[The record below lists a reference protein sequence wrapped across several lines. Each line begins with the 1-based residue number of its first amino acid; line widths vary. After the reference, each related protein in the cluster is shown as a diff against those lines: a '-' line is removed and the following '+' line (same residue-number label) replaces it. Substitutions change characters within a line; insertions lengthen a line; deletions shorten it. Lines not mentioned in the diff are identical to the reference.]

1 MQDLRPTAFG
11 KTLVLLKTHPL
22 PGQIKSLLHA
32 NRLAL
37 AHLGHGT
44 STCADEKGGILRR
57 IRLDRGIDPALL
69 ATEACISLAQLYA
82 IETGEEGLFYSAY
95 LREHTARRVANL
107 LNADWN
113 NLSAHHLTIKSFS
126 NVFHLPRAA
135 ALHTATEAVN
145 TAAMIQKPES
155 SPQFAQEESSAIFLT
170 KQHVV
175 ALDQNGFVT
184 VSDPDVQANLR
195 AKNRRNWQW
204 LALIL
209 AAYAVAVFVTLGF
222 DTWSN
227 AHASWRSFSDLMDI
241 LIKMF

>member
-1 MQDLRPTAFG
+1 MQDLRPTSFG
-11 KTLVLLKTHPL
+11 KTLVLLRTHPL

-44 STCADEKGGILRR
+44 STSSDEKGGILRR

-69 ATEACISLAQLYA
+69 ATESCISLAQLYA

-107 LNADWN
+107 LKADWN
-113 NLSAHHLTIKSFS
+113 NLSAQHLTIKSFS

-135 ALHTATEAVN
+135 SIYTSTEAVN

-155 SPQFAQEESSAIFLT
+155 NFYATQEDISANYASNQQAAAVDLNLLT
-170 KQHVV
+170 S
-175 ALDQNGFVT
+175 
-184 VSDPDVQANLR
+184 VSEPDVQANLR
-195 AKNRRNWQW
+195 AKNRKNWQW

-209 AAYAVAVFVTLGF
+209 GAYAVAVFVTLGF
-222 DTWSN
+222 DTFTNS
-227 AHASWRSFSDLMDI
+227 HASWLSLVEMIDR
-241 LIKMF
+241 LIRLF